1 MPQQRVNI
9 AVLGKVEVSLKFIVT
24 AIIDCTSSEDIA
36 GGPVGLE
43 QDHKNTIN
51 FPCECCSAKAVS
63 LKLGIPDSAQ
73 HLNICSKRRLP
84 GAFRGC
90 M

>member
-1 MPQQRVNI
+1 MPQQRVNT

-43 QDHKNTIN
+43 QDHRKLST
-51 FPCECCSAKAVS
+51 FPVNAAV
-63 LKLGIPDSAQ
+63 Q
-73 HLNICSKRRLP
+73 RLSV
-84 GAFRGC
+84 
-90 M
+90 